1 MKLLLLLALVAQVTV
16 AEEFRVI
23 VAGLGGE
30 PDYET
35 RFSSLAKEAQKL
47 AGGDVLSGAGAT
59 KAELQSAIAKASRL
73 SRDDTFTLLLIGH
86 GTWDGVNYRFNLPGP
101 DVTDEELR
109 QWLDQVPA
117 EQVLVAATSAS
128 GSLKETLKSDRR
140 VVITATRSGTE
151 KNAVV
156 FSRYFVDALR
166 DTTADSDKNEI
177 VSAAE
182 AFRYAEAKTKNY
194 FETEKRLATEHAV
207 MEDPRGGTLSGRIAM
222 ARFGSVQRALA
233 DPSKRA
239 LLARKEELER
249 GIDRLKLE
257 KAAMPVEEYK
267 AKITALLVQ
276 LAQVSEEIEK

>member
-1 MKLLLLLALVAQVTV
+1 MKLLLLLALVAEVAV